1 MIGCIREFD
10 IVITSSAP
18 SPCMSTKKILDCDAM
33 EETEG
38 ENGISVASIST
49 GLVETL
55 ISVSLEGLRDWRIG
69 EFMVVIGRRMGLIS
83 DVKSE
88 ITAKIICIC
97 HFGTS
102 KYNTLSPF

>member
-1 MIGCIREFD
+1 MAY
-10 IVITSSAP
+10 SSLP
-18 SPCMSTKKILDCDAM
+18 PCLSTQKILDCYAI

-88 ITAKIICIC
+88 ITAKIVCIC
-97 HFGTS
+97 YSSTS